1 MIFFFVQKTFV
12 AIVAK
17 YHLTKVVGD
26 VDYGKIENEIYN
38 YDSVFMFSLT
48 KPNLK
53 LIKEI
58 NLKLLKEKNEVKE
71 KKGQTEDYLYIY
83 TAKVIPVTTLNFINS
98 NKKKIQYNLKKNRKC
113 YNNR

>member
-1 MIFFFVQKTFV
+1 
-12 AIVAK
+12 
-17 YHLTKVVGD
+17 
-26 VDYGKIENEIYN
+26 
-38 YDSVFMFSLT
+38 MFSLT

-71 KKGQTEDYLYIY
+71 KKGQTEDYLYKY

-98 NKKKIQYNLKKNRKC
+98 NKKKKYNTI
-113 YNNR
+113 

>member
-1 MIFFFVQKTFV
+1 
-12 AIVAK
+12 
-17 YHLTKVVGD
+17 
-26 VDYGKIENEIYN
+26 
-38 YDSVFMFSLT
+38 MFSLT

-83 TAKVIPVTTLNFINS
+83 TAKVIPVTTLN
-98 NKKKIQYNLKKNRKC
+98 L
-113 YNNR
+113 

>member
-1 MIFFFVQKTFV
+1 
-12 AIVAK
+12 
-17 YHLTKVVGD
+17 
-26 VDYGKIENEIYN
+26 
-38 YDSVFMFSLT
+38 MFSLT

-83 TAKVIPVTTLNFINS
+83 TAKVIPDTTLNFINS
-98 NKKKIQYNLKKNRKC
+98 NKKKIQYNLKKKNRKC

>member
-1 MIFFFVQKTFV
+1 
-12 AIVAK
+12 
-17 YHLTKVVGD
+17 
-26 VDYGKIENEIYN
+26 
-38 YDSVFMFSLT
+38 MFSLT

-83 TAKVIPVTTLNFINS
+83 FELFWLVEKK
-98 NKKKIQYNLKKNRKC
+98 KKKIQYNLKKKTENVTITDNTKLC
-113 YNNR
+113 AGT

>member
-1 MIFFFVQKTFV
+1 
-12 AIVAK
+12 
-17 YHLTKVVGD
+17 
-26 VDYGKIENEIYN
+26 
-38 YDSVFMFSLT
+38 MFSLT

-98 NKKKIQYNLKKNRKC
+98 NKKKIQYNLKKKTENVTITDNTKLC
-113 YNNR
+113 AGT

>member
-1 MIFFFVQKTFV
+1 
-12 AIVAK
+12 
-17 YHLTKVVGD
+17 
-26 VDYGKIENEIYN
+26 
-38 YDSVFMFSLT
+38 MFSLT

-83 TAKVIPVTTLNFINS
+83 TAKVIPVTTLNSINLT
-98 NKKKIQYNLKKNRKC
+98 KKKIQYNFKKKTENVTITDNTKLC
-113 YNNR
+113 AGT

>member
-1 MIFFFVQKTFV
+1 
-12 AIVAK
+12 
-17 YHLTKVVGD
+17 
-26 VDYGKIENEIYN
+26 
-38 YDSVFMFSLT
+38 MFSLT

-98 NKKKIQYNLKKNRKC
+98 NKKKNTIQFKKKNRKC

>member
-1 MIFFFVQKTFV
+1 
-12 AIVAK
+12 
-17 YHLTKVVGD
+17 
-26 VDYGKIENEIYN
+26 
-38 YDSVFMFSLT
+38 MFSLT

-98 NKKKIQYNLKKNRKC
+98 NKKKIQYNLKKKNRKC

>member
-1 MIFFFVQKTFV
+1 
-12 AIVAK
+12 
-17 YHLTKVVGD
+17 
-26 VDYGKIENEIYN
+26 
-38 YDSVFMFSLT
+38 MFSLT

-53 LIKEI
+53 FIKEI

-98 NKKKIQYNLKKNRKC
+98 NKKKNTIQFKKKKYRKC

>member
-1 MIFFFVQKTFV
+1 
-12 AIVAK
+12 
-17 YHLTKVVGD
+17 
-26 VDYGKIENEIYN
+26 
-38 YDSVFMFSLT
+38 MFSLT

-71 KKGQTEDYLYIY
+71 KKGQTGDYLYIY
-83 TAKVIPVTTLNFINS
+83 IAKVIPVTTLNFINS
-98 NKKKIQYNLKKNRKC
+98 NKKKNTIQFKKKNRKC

>member
-1 MIFFFVQKTFV
+1 
-12 AIVAK
+12 
-17 YHLTKVVGD
+17 
-26 VDYGKIENEIYN
+26 
-38 YDSVFMFSLT
+38 MFSLT

-58 NLKLLKEKNEVKE
+58 NLKLLKEKNEAKE

-98 NKKKIQYNLKKNRKC
+98 NKKKNTIQFKKKNRKC

>member
-1 MIFFFVQKTFV
+1 
-12 AIVAK
+12 
-17 YHLTKVVGD
+17 
-26 VDYGKIENEIYN
+26 
-38 YDSVFMFSLT
+38 MFSLT

-98 NKKKIQYNLKKNRKC
+98 NKKKNTIQFKKKTENVTITDNTKLC
-113 YNNR
+113 AGT

>member
-1 MIFFFVQKTFV
+1 
-12 AIVAK
+12 
-17 YHLTKVVGD
+17 
-26 VDYGKIENEIYN
+26 
-38 YDSVFMFSLT
+38 MFSLT

-53 LIKEI
+53 FIKEI

-98 NKKKIQYNLKKNRKC
+98 NKKKIQYNLKKKTENVTITDNTKLC
-113 YNNR
+113 AGT

>member
-1 MIFFFVQKTFV
+1 
-12 AIVAK
+12 
-17 YHLTKVVGD
+17 
-26 VDYGKIENEIYN
+26 
-38 YDSVFMFSLT
+38 MFSLT

-98 NKKKIQYNLKKNRKC
+98 NKKKKYNQLIQTKHSITCLTS
-113 YNNR
+113 

>member
-1 MIFFFVQKTFV
+1 
-12 AIVAK
+12 
-17 YHLTKVVGD
+17 
-26 VDYGKIENEIYN
+26 
-38 YDSVFMFSLT
+38 MFSLT

-83 TAKVIPVTTLNFINS
+83 TAKVIPVTTLNSINS
-98 NKKKIQYNLKKNRKC
+98 NKKKNTIQFKKKNRKC

>member
-1 MIFFFVQKTFV
+1 
-12 AIVAK
+12 
-17 YHLTKVVGD
+17 
-26 VDYGKIENEIYN
+26 
-38 YDSVFMFSLT
+38 MFSLT

-98 NKKKIQYNLKKNRKC
+98 NKRKNTIQFKKKNRKC